1 MRGDV
6 PSLDTQR
13 ESFREEAAIMTIA
26 HSVLSVSFG
35 PKVRRPAA
43 EQIHQAAVAPV
54 ASSPL
59 SGGICLDTVRVSA
72 LIMLQ

>member
-1 MRGDV
+1 
-6 PSLDTQR
+6 
-13 ESFREEAAIMTIA
+13 MTIA

-59 SGGICLDTVRVSA
+59 SGGICLDAVRVSA